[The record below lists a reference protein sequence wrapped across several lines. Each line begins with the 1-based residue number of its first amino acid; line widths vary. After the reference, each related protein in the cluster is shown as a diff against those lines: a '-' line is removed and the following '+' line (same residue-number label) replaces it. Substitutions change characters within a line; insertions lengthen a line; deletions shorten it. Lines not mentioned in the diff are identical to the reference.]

1 MLMVGDVLAPPP
13 AAAAERSE
21 LAAEWRRLG
30 NPEVKSPRVQ
40 LWRTRV
46 GKECSA
52 RQVES
57 KACAEV
63 CVLRPGAEALDCAM
77 RPADPDLLRKLR
89 RDGYVCNLDRCF
101 PAVAQATKVAQLG
114 EIALFETL
122 KPGAGEV
129 VTENP
134 AAQRGTYTTQQ
145 SNTTVRPAPSTARC
159 IPPGSTASV
168 ST

>member
-101 PAVAQATKVAQLG
+101 PAVAQATKVA
-114 EIALFETL
+114 
-122 KPGAGEV
+122 
-129 VTENP
+129 
-134 AAQRGTYTTQQ
+134 
-145 SNTTVRPAPSTARC
+145 
-159 IPPGSTASV
+159 
-168 ST
+168 